1 MAAVES
7 RETFAAALWPSPPA
21 RERTLALIGQ
31 RHQVERRILGLVAAA
46 ARHDDEELLGSVI
59 AETLSWP
66 ETSDGLL
73 RRKAGLV
80 YAVTALLARAGRH
93 EAAVRLAPQI
103 PFAPGM
109 AQVLIF
115 SAGSPQ
121 QRFCWR
127 VTPAYALC
135 GARRPVALPVAELA
149 RPYQRDEVTIDT
161 AYLEKVLMPRRRR
174 PPPILLLPHPLGQVR
189 LGGESYV
196 ILDGN
201 HRVVCAWRQR
211 RFWISGY
218 ILTPPEGEAVL
229 LSHSRWPPYAV
240 VRTASATGE
249 RHEGDAPATDERG

>member
-1 MAAVES
+1 MAPIES
-7 RETFAAALWPSPPA
+7 SDGFATALWPNPPT

-31 RHQVERRILGLVAAA
+31 RQQLERRILGLLAAA
-46 ARHDDEELLGSVI
+46 ARHDDEALLGSVI

-66 ETSDGLL
+66 ETTDALR
-73 RRKAGLV
+73 RRKADLVFAMTGL
-80 YAVTALLARAGRH
+80 LMRAGH
-93 EAAVRLAPQI
+93 HDAAVRLAPRI

-115 SAGSPQ
+115 SAGTPS

-135 GARRPVALPVAELA
+135 GDRRPVALPVAELA
-149 RPYQRDEVTIDT
+149 QPYQRDEVTINHE
-161 AYLEKVLMPRRRR
+161 YLERALMPLRRR

-189 LGGESYV
+189 IGGETYV

-218 ILTPPEGEAVL
+218 ILTPQEGDTVL
-229 LSHSRWPPYAV
+229 ISHSQWPPYAV
-240 VRTASATGE
+240 LRKVSTT
-249 RHEGDAPATDERG
+249 EGHAAV